1 MNELISTYFKNYK
14 RFIEGKSQNDTIWA
28 VEKIEHLVKES
39 PMQGLEAVIQLIK
52 ESDDDETLSYIAAG
66 PLENLL
72 VFNGSK
78 IVDRLTKIADNDERI
93 QLALSGVWLGEKEDD
108 FYHSWRALMKRY
120 GFIGNNPKKGL

>member
-1 MNELISTYFKNYK
+1 
-14 RFIEGKSQNDTIWA
+14 
-28 VEKIEHLVKES
+28 
-39 PMQGLEAVIQLIK
+39 MQGLDAVIQLIK

-78 IVDRLTKIADNDERI
+78 VIDRLTKNADFDERI
-93 QLALSGVWLGEKEDD
+93 QLVLSGVWLDENEDD

-120 GFIGNNPKKGL
+120 GFIGTNSKNGL

>member
-52 ESDDDETLSYIAAG
+52 ESDDDETLSFIAAG
-66 PLENLL
+66 P
-72 VFNGSK
+72 
-78 IVDRLTKIADNDERI
+78 
-93 QLALSGVWLGEKEDD
+93 
-108 FYHSWRALMKRY
+108 
-120 GFIGNNPKKGL
+120 